1 MKRPVNIVGE
11 EEDGTNWESSIETY
25 TSPCIKQIANEN
37 LMYDRQDVQTGGC
50 SVTTEGG
57 DGWKVGGRFRREITY
72 AHLWLIHVDA

>member
-50 SVTTEGG
+50 SVTTER
-57 DGWKVGGRFRREITY
+57 GGRVEGGREVQEGDNICTPM
-72 AHLWLIHVDA
+72 ADSC